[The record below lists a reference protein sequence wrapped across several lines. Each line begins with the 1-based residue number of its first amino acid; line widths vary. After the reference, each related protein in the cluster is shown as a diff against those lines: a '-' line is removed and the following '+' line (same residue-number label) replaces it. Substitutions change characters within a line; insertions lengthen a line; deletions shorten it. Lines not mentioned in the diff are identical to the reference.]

1 MGEIRSYLWVRH
13 YRGEAS
19 SYVLKYKHG
28 SVHAEGRGLA
38 FWFLPL
44 WASIAE
50 VPVDDRELSYLFHSR
65 SSDYQDATAQG
76 VITWRVANPRLLADR
91 VDFTLDLSSGQYL
104 KQPIEKLSSMLTQ
117 LAQQFASAYMAA
129 TPIREILTQ
138 GQERIRSSISSGL
151 EGDDTLAS
159 MGLEVSSV
167 RVSAVKPTADLERAL
182 EMPMRER
189 IQQESDEA
197 TFTRRALA
205 VEKERA
211 IQENELQN
219 QIELSRREEQLI
231 TQRGLNERRRS
242 QEEAESKAIEAR
254 ATAERTH
261 IEAAARADSIR
272 LVDEAKA
279 EGERSRMEIYRTMP
293 PNVMLGL
300 AAQEL
305 AGKLQRIEHLNIA
318 PEMFGPLLSNL
329 VRAGTHRLEEK

>member
-19 SYVLKYKHG
+19 TYVLKYKRG
-28 SVHAEGRGLA
+28 RLQAEGRGLA

-50 VPVDDRELSYLFHSR
+50 VPADDRELVYMFHGR
-65 SSDYQDATAQG
+65 SSDYQDVTAQG
-76 VITWRVANPRLLADR
+76 VITWRVSNPRLLADR
-91 VDFTLDLSSGQYL
+91 IDFSIDLRTGLYL
-104 KQPIEKLSSMLTQ
+104 KQPLEKLSSMLTQ
-117 LAQQFASAYMAA
+117 LAQQFASAYIADTA
-129 TPIREILTQ
+129 VREVLTQ
-138 GQERIRSSISSGL
+138 GPDRIRAQVTSGL
-151 EGDDTLAS
+151 GEDDTLAS
-159 MGLEVSSV
+159 MGLAVSSV
-167 RVSAVKPTADLERAL
+167 RVSSVKPTADLERAL

-197 TFTRRALA
+197 TFARRALA

-231 TQRGLNERRRS
+231 LQRGLNERKRAL
-242 QEEAESKAIEAR
+242 EEAEAKAIDAR

-261 IEAAARADSIR
+261 VEAAARADSIR
-272 LVDEAKA
+272 LVDEARA
-279 EGERSRMEIYRTMP
+279 EAERARMDIYRNMP
-293 PNVMLGL
+293 ANVMLGL
-300 AAQEL
+300 AAHEL

-318 PEMFGPLLSNL
+318 PEMLGPLLGNL
-329 VRAGTHRLEEK
+329 VRAGTSRLEGK